1 MKLTTL
7 TPVAIL
13 LAASSI
19 ALASE
24 PACPMHAQHQA
35 QAGQHGAGHDHLAG
49 LSERG
54 AHHMGFDQHATTHH
68 FRLSPTGGAIEVT
81 ANDAADA
88 SGTAQVRAHLQEIAK
103 LFAAGDFS
111 KPRAIHDQVPPG
123 VETMTARQAE
133 IRWRYEELPTGGR
146 VRIETTT
153 PETLAAVYAFLRFQI
168 EDHQT
173 GDSLQV
179 AAP

>member
-1 MKLTTL
+1 MKLKTFAL
-7 TPVAIL
+7 VAIL
-13 LAASSI
+13 LAAAWSTR
-19 ALASE
+19 ASE

-35 QAGQHGAGHDHLAG
+35 QAGQKGAGHDHLAG
-49 LSERG
+49 VHERG

-88 SGTAQVRAHLQEIAK
+88 NGMAQIRTHLQEITK
-103 LFAAGDFS
+103 LFSAGDFA
-111 KPRAIHDQVPPG
+111 KPKAIHDQVPPG
-123 VETMTARQAE
+123 VETMTARRAE
-133 IRWRYEELPTGGR
+133 ITYGYEELPAGGR
-146 VRIETTT
+146 VRIEATS
-153 PETLAAVYAFLRFQI
+153 PEALAAVHAFLRFQI

-173 GDSLQV
+173 GDSPDV